1 MKNSVAVNALRR
13 YHESAPWRLAEL
25 IELADGLMVDAGLPR
40 EKPTTERT
48 VRFYVAR
55 GVIHPPYGRGAG
67 SSWGYR
73 HLIDLVAVRLSQQ
86 AGETLETIA
95 EFRTRAGETGLEQ
108 MVAERLGAAFFRP
121 RLVRDANPVPEPLP
135 PLSAEWQ
142 RISLGE
148 GAELHL
154 AAGHPLL
161 ADDPRLRA
169 LVTQLRGLIHP
180 SLPESP

>member
-1 MKNSVAVNALRR
+1 MKNSVALNALRR

-25 IELADGLMVDAGLPR
+25 IELADSLMGDAGLPR

-55 GVIHPPYGRGAG
+55 GVVHPPYGRGAG

-73 HLIDLVAVRLSQQ
+73 HLIDLIAVRLSQQ

-95 EFRTRAGETGLEQ
+95 DFRGRAGETGLEQ
-108 MVAERLGAAFFRP
+108 MVAERLGPAFFRP
-121 RLVRDANPVPEPLP
+121 RLVRDATPVAEPLP
-135 PLSAEWQ
+135 RLTTEWH
-142 RISLGE
+142 RIALGD
-148 GAELHL
+148 GAELQL

-161 ADDPRLRA
+161 SDINQLRA
-169 LVTQLRGLIHP
+169 IVARIRELTHP
-180 SLPESP
+180 TPQESS